1 MKAVRGQAAAEY
13 LLCVVG
19 LCTALLL
26 PFDGGESAAT
36 RLALAMRSFFR
47 GVSFLVS
54 IS

>member
-1 MKAVRGQAAAEY
+1 MKALRGQAIAEY
-13 LLCVVG
+13 LLCVAG

-26 PFDGGESAAT
+26 PFDGGDCAAA
-36 RLALAMRSFFR
+36 RLALAIRGFFR